1 MNLKEK
7 LQSLL
12 SEDAEK
18 INHYFG
24 SNFWDEYPNEDED
37 VLDFLTENFYEIDL
51 LWSDNKDIEN
61 IVRKTL
67 NAAIQMMERKQK
79 QSLVTVKMSMADYEK
94 VENLLPELF
103 PDVSFFV
110 KEADHNLKNLGLCE
124 SAPCVV
130 VFNLDS
136 NEFAELIDKLDD
148 IEVDAFNLLLSDK
161 PSREHPAYQKYLKYG
176 CLYDILFLAER
187 VYETI
192 GTVKYVGKSFGVDSL
207 TDGRIYPVVGVE
219 DGFIRVID
227 DSGEDYLYSICLP
240 CDMQNP
246 ELCGKWEIVDDL
258 TGILEKYLNK
268 GTQYEEK

>member
-1 MNLKEK
+1 
-7 LQSLL
+7 
-12 SEDAEK
+12 
-18 INHYFG
+18 
-24 SNFWDEYPNEDED
+24 
-37 VLDFLTENFYEIDL
+37 
-51 LWSDNKDIEN
+51 
-61 IVRKTL
+61 
-67 NAAIQMMERKQK
+67 
-79 QSLVTVKMSMADYEK
+79 MSMEDYEK
-94 VENLLPELF
+94 VESLLPELF
-103 PDVSFFV
+103 PYVSFFV

-148 IEVDAFNLLLSDK
+148 IEVDAFNVLVSDE

-192 GTVKYVGKSFGVDSL
+192 GTVKYVGQSFGVESL

-219 DGFIRVID
+219 DDFIRVID
-227 DSGEDYLYSICLP
+227 DSGEDYLYSIYLP

-246 ELCGKWEIVDDL
+246 ELCGKWEIVDDP
-258 TGILEKYLNK
+258 TGTLEKHIDNSNK
-268 GTQYEEK
+268 TI